1 MRGET
6 RKAKLTHIGRFGLCL
21 LLLGIMIAL
30 FAVAPIKHFYRDWQ
44 TFRAAARHVLA
55 GESPY
60 ASPKYYNPPWLAVL
74 LVPLA
79 LLPTHLGW
87 AVLSTLSLVV
97 TAAVARRY
105 LNNDLLKVVLVLLSP
120 PLLYTIRLGQVDALL
135 LAALLLPAHFWP
147 LAALTKPQLLAGLVG
162 GVDREK
168 ATIAIVLVVLVL
180 AASIG
185 AFGLW
190 PLEVAS
196 GPGLDGSWNVG
207 WNAWA
212 GFWPFQV
219 PVFTALLLAGR
230 KRKDALMLLAASPF
244 LSPYAATS
252 SFIGLWL
259 AACSWLTRWQAI
271 AVWAAWWGA
280 VAFRAIGNG

>member
-1 MRGET
+1 LRGET
-6 RKAKLTHIGRFGLCL
+6 RKAKLIHAGLCFL
-21 LLLGIMIAL
+21 LLSLMIAL
-30 FAVAPIKHFYRDWQ
+30 FAIAPIEHYDRDWQ

-87 AVLSTLSLVV
+87 ATLATLSLVV
-97 TAAVARRY
+97 TVAVAHKY
-105 LNNDLLKVVLVLLSP
+105 LDGDLLKVMLVLLSP
-120 PLLYTIRLGQVDALL
+120 PPLYTIRLGQVDALL

-162 GVDREK
+162 GVRREN
-168 ATIAIVLVVLVL
+168 AALAAGLVVLVF

-185 AFGLW
+185 IFGLW
-190 PLEVAS
+190 PLEITS

-207 WNAWA
+207 WNVWA
-212 GFWPFQV
+212 GLWPFQMA
-219 PVFTALLLAGR
+219 VFVALLMVGR
-230 KRKDALMLLAASPF
+230 DKKSTMILLAASPF

-259 AACSWLTRWQAI
+259 AACSWLKGRQAVV
-271 AVWAAWWGA
+271 VWVVCWGA
-280 VAFRAIGNG
+280 VAFRAIAG